1 MEGKVGERAEWGRFS
16 PCSCVDRCS
25 IPRFLGLES
34 NRPSLGVE
42 TPSFFV
48 KGSVVLVIYDFCFM
62 QVLALKHKTKNL
74 GAEIE
79 CFFLSPYF
87 LSFFITKNY
96 EECQKLSE

>member
-1 MEGKVGERAEWGRFS
+1 MGSEQIGGRFLF
-16 PCSCVDRCS
+16 CSCVDRCS
-25 IPRFLGLES
+25 ISRFLGLES

-79 CFFLSPYF
+79 RFFSFFLFSLF
-87 LSFFITKNY
+87 LYNK
-96 EECQKLSE
+96 EL